1 VGGTIKLVFVI
12 VGMMFL
18 LVTGGKGWLGPT
30 VAGLYHADWHKQLVH
45 NVRFSVPV
53 SRSSSFNHNALVF
66 NDQYQYNSSVTNDT
80 TTAVWY
86 AHST

>member
-18 LVTGGKGWLGPT
+18 FVTSGKGLPGPMA
-30 VAGLYHADWHKQLVH
+30 AGLHHADWYKQLVH

-53 SRSSSFNHNALVF
+53 SGTSSCNHNALVF
-66 NDQYQYNSSVTNDT
+66 NDQYQYNPLVTNDT